1 MKNIVKNAFLMVSTA
16 FLMGSCQDVI
26 DLDLNSSSPQIVIE
40 GLVSNNNPTTTIQI
54 TKTTDYF
61 NPTIPPPVSGAVVTI
76 NDGTT
81 TDTLRERASGVYVSS
96 NIRGTSG
103 KTYTLKVVVEGKTY
117 TSVSTMPPLVT
128 LDSIGFRPNSRF
140 GTSPDSLEYSPIIQF
155 RDPPVL
161 GNFYRVKS
169 TVEGKLNNIVS
180 IGSDT
185 RLLENGGNILIPIF
199 QVSVKTKKRLEVA
212 FWAIDEGVYKY
223 FETLS
228 EQTSPQGGGSSAPT
242 NPTSNISGGA
252 LGYFAAAAISVRTA
266 TAP

>member
-1 MKNIVKNAFLMVSTA
+1 MKNNVKYSFLLAIST

-26 DLDLNSSSPQIVIE
+26 ELNLNSSSPQIIIE
-40 GLVSNNNPTTTIQI
+40 GLVSNNNSTTTIQI

-81 TDTLRERASGVYVSS
+81 TDTLRERAAGIYVSS

-103 KTYTLKVVVEGKTY
+103 KTYTLKVVAEGKTY
-117 TSVSTMPPLVT
+117 TSSSKMPPLVT
-128 LDSIGFRPNSRF
+128 LDSISFRPNNRF
-140 GTSPDSLEYSPIIQF
+140 GSSPDSLEFAPLIQF
-155 RDPPVL
+155 KDPAVY
-161 GNFYRVKS
+161 GNYYRVKA
-169 TVEGKLNNIVS
+169 TVDGKPDNSVF

-185 RLLENGGNILIPIF
+185 RLLENGGNILIPVF
-199 QVSVKTKKRLEVA
+199 QVSVKTKKRLDIA
-212 FWAIDEGVYKY
+212 FWAIDEDVYKY

-228 EQTSPQGGGSSAPT
+228 ELTSPRGGGSSAPT

-252 LGYFAAAAISVRTA
+252 LGYFAAAAISVRSA